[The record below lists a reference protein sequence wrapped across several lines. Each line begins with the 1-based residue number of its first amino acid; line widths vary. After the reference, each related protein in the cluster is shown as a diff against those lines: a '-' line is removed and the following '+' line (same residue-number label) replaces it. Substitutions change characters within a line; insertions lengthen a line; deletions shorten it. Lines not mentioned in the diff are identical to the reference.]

1 MAQAPVQVIRGADW
15 ADRATAGGRWVRTQ
29 AQRPPL
35 LVRYVLV
42 TGALGLPASILQ
54 LAILLW
60 LYRHFVGAYGTIEL
74 NGMWVLNFELGL
86 VRNFLLLCAYTWS
99 ARPTWRRLQHAHVAA
114 AGAFVI
120 DIIAFN
126 AIVFVTGIVPLA
138 QFFGAGSGFLFNF
151 GYNKLKTF
159 AGSTATATGGLS

>member
-1 MAQAPVQVIRGADW
+1 MAQAPVQVIAGTDW
-15 ADRATAGGRWVRTQ
+15 VNRAAWALRWLRAQ

-54 LAILLW
+54 LTVLLW
-60 LYRHFVGAYGTIEL
+60 LYRHFVGAYGTLEL
-74 NGMWVLNFELGL
+74 NGMWVVNFELGL
-86 VRNFLLLCAYTWS
+86 LRNFLLLCAYTWS
-99 ARPTWRRLQHAHVAA
+99 TRPTWRRLQHAHVAA

-126 AIVFVTGIVPLA
+126 AVVFATGIVPLA
-138 QFFGAGSGFLFNF
+138 QLFGAGSGFLFNF

-159 AGSTATATGGLS
+159 ATSPATATGGLS